1 MKRGSGATNSLLKK
15 HSEPSFGSPQSR
27 KLKQPVHQP
36 APQPAASTDTQEYV
50 SQLEQGASNVLV
62 AVRTRPLSKKEKEI
76 DSRPILEIL
85 EGKVVVLIDPVS
97 DQAVPE
103 EAFRINRTKERQYA
117 FDFAFSE
124 DTPQLEVYQN
134 TTNFLLD
141 GVLKGYNAT
150 VFAYGP
156 TGAGKTYTMLGTAE
170 KPGLMLMTIVDLF
183 CKAEELEDSRV
194 YKIKLSYLEI
204 YNEVLRDLIHP
215 SKEVMDLREDPQKGM
230 VVAGLSEIM
239 PTSPEEVV
247 SAIRLGNKR
256 RTCEPTEANQTS
268 SRSHA
273 VLQIFVEHKDR
284 SAGVSAEITSAKLSL
299 IDLAGSERAANT
311 NNRGLRLIEGANINR
326 SLLALANCINALS
339 EGSEKGGK
347 MHIPY
352 RDSKLTRLLKDSLGG
367 NSRTVM
373 IACISPFSGSFDDT
387 SNTLKYANRAKNIKT
402 RIERNVHNVSFHI
415 NKYNEVISQL
425 QEEIVELRA
434 KISVPGHHTARTEN
448 VDTFVLDIDKH
459 FQQEA
464 ETRKKTSEAALN
476 IEHLG
481 FVEFAVRSKLRAAQ
495 QAEPS
500 DPEAIEELE
509 GELSRTMESMGRFE
523 EEREML
529 VKKAEM
535 LEGMRAVL
543 AKSWAKAG
551 IRDSYLSYLQNLLRY
566 HVLAMQNIELEEK
579 EQVSAFQLKHKN
591 FYIQCLQEQLSLRDT
606 LIDDMEKV
614 QSVKASTKANKAFAE
629 LQTVVEMEE
638 VSKRVFPEWYEP
650 APLVLPPIS
659 KIPVSR
665 STILK
670 SKPLLS
676 VIDSGKRSPSSKKS
690 DSSMSRDPPPPRPR
704 RSSFKINRQV
714 KRLVSQEVLPKYRSP
729 STNAD
734 LMRLAKVRIGKK

>member
-1 MKRGSGATNSLLKK
+1 MKRGSGVANSLLKK

-27 KLKQPVHQP
+27 KVKQS
-36 APQPAASTDTQEYV
+36 AQPAASTDTQEYV

-62 AVRTRPLSKKEKEI
+62 AIRTRPLSKKEKEL
-76 DSRPILEIL
+76 DSKPILEIL
-85 EGKVVVLIDPVS
+85 EGKVVVLVDPMS

-103 EAFRINRTKERQYA
+103 EAFRVNRTKERQYA

-183 CKAEELEDSRV
+183 CKAEELEASRV
-194 YKIKLSYLEI
+194 YKIKLSYMEI

-215 SKEVMDLREDPQKGM
+215 SKEVMDLREDPHRGM

-273 VLQIFVEHKDR
+273 VLQIYVEHKDR
-284 SAGVSAEITSAKLSL
+284 SAGVSAEITTAKLSL
-299 IDLAGSERAANT
+299 IDLAGSERASHT
-311 NNRGLRLIEGANINR
+311 QNRGLRLIEGANINR

-415 NKYNEVISQL
+415 NKYNEIIGQL

-434 KISVPGHHTARTEN
+434 KISVPGHHTTRSEN
-448 VDTFVLDIDKH
+448 VDSFVLEIDKH
-459 FQQEA
+459 FQEEA
-464 ETRKKTSEAALN
+464 ETRKKTSEAVLN

-481 FVEFAVRSKLRAAQ
+481 FIEFAVRSKLRAAQ
-495 QAEPS
+495 QAEDS
-500 DPEAIEELE
+500 AVLEELE
-509 GELSRTMESMGRFE
+509 GELSRTVESVGRFE

-529 VKKAEM
+529 GKKAEM
-535 LEGMRAVL
+535 LESMRPAL

-591 FYIQCLQEQLSLRDT
+591 FYIQCLQEQLSLRDNV
-606 LIDDMEKV
+606 IDDMEKV
-614 QSVKASTKANKAFAE
+614 QSVKTSTKANKAFAE
-629 LQTVVEMEE
+629 LQTVAEMEE
-638 VSKRVFPEWYEP
+638 VSKRVFPDWYEP
-650 APLVLPPIS
+650 TPLVLPPIMPAS
-659 KIPVSR
+659 K

-676 VIDSGKRSPSSKKS
+676 VLDSGKRSPSSKKS
-690 DSSMSRDPPPPRPR
+690 DSSMTKDPPAPRPR

-734 LMRLAKVRIGKK
+734 LMKLAKVRTGKK

>member
-1 MKRGSGATNSLLKK
+1 MKKGSSVSTSLLKK
-15 HSEPSFGSPQSR
+15 RSEPTFGSPLAR
-27 KLKQPVHQP
+27 KGKQPSP
-36 APQPAASTDTQEYV
+36 KPAAATDTQEYV
-50 SQLEQGASNVLV
+50 AQLEQGASNVLV
-62 AVRTRPLSKKEKEI
+62 AIRARPLSKKEKEQ
-76 DSRPILEIL
+76 DPKPILEIL
-85 EGKVVVLIDPVS
+85 ERKVVVLIDPLS
-97 DQAVPE
+97 EQAVPE

-117 FDFAFSE
+117 FDFAFTE
-124 DTPQLEVYQN
+124 DTPQLEVYQD

-183 CKAEELEDSRV
+183 CKAEELEESRV

-204 YNEVLRDLIHP
+204 YNELLRDLIHP
-215 SKEVMDLREDPQKGM
+215 NKETLDLREDPHRGM

-273 VLQIFVEHKDR
+273 VLQIYVEHKDR

-347 MHIPY
+347 LHIPY

-373 IACISPFSGSFDDT
+373 IACVSPFAGSFDDT

-415 NKYNEVISQL
+415 NKYNEVIAQL
-425 QEEIVELRA
+425 QEEIVQLRA
-434 KISVPGHHTARTEN
+434 KVTVPGHHTARTEN
-448 VDTFVLDIDKH
+448 VDAFVLEVDKH
-459 FQQEA
+459 FHDEA
-464 ETRKKTSEAALN
+464 ETRKKASEAALN

-481 FVEFAVRSKLRAAQ
+481 FIEFALRSRLRAAQ
-495 QAEPS
+495 QAESSEPADYS
-500 DPEAIEELE
+500 DLEAELTHTVETVRQLEED
-509 GELSRTMESMGRFE
+509 
-523 EEREML
+523 RETLM
-529 VKKAEM
+529 KRAEM
-535 LEGMRAVL
+535 LESMRSKL
-543 AKSWAKAG
+543 QKSWVKAG
-551 IRDSYLSYLQNLLRY
+551 IQDNYLTYLQNLLRY
-566 HVLAMQNIELEEK
+566 HVLTMQNIELEEK
-579 EQVSAFQLKHKN
+579 EQVTAYQLKHKN
-591 FYIQCLQEQLSLRDT
+591 FYIQCLQEQLSLRET
-606 LIDDMEKV
+606 VIDDMGKV
-614 QSVKASTKANKAFAE
+614 HVGKNSVKAAKALAE
-629 LQTVVEMEE
+629 MQTVAEIEE
-638 VSKRVFPEWYEP
+638 VSKQVFPEWFEP
-650 APLVLPPIS
+650 APLILPPIS
-659 KIPVSR
+659 SMHASK
-665 STILK
+665 STIIK
-670 SKPLLS
+670 SKPQIAVL
-676 VIDSGKRSPSSKKS
+676 DSGKRSPASKKS
-690 DSSMSRDPPPPRPR
+690 DSSIMRDPSTLHPRR
-704 RSSFKINRQV
+704 RSSFKMNRQS
-714 KRLVSQEVLPKYRSP
+714 KRVISQEVLPKFRSP
-729 STNAD
+729 STNKD
-734 LMRLAKVRIGKK
+734 MLRLAKVRAYKK